1 MITFSIILHNMIIDV
16 EHDLD
21 VPIEVVKE
29 VSPPIDVETKMDE
42 NN

>member
-21 VPIEVVKE
+21 VPIEVAKE
-29 VSPPIDVETKMDE
+29 VSPIDVETKMDE